1 VHVTEGVAWVASQE
15 REEEGE
21 ETQPAVGRERRTS
34 RMSMGGDRVERIRW
48 RGER

>member
-34 RMSMGGDRVERIRW
+34 RMSMGETEW
-48 RGER
+48 RG